1 MTIKQKALLQTFG
14 IIAGIVFGSIAINL
28 ILYFVPSVIL
38 FNLFYAVLAVGI
50 GYCIYGL
57 VLSRLEYSETL
68 KNINPKG

>member
-28 ILYFVPSVIL
+28 ILYFVPSAIL
-38 FNLFYAVLAVGI
+38 LNLFYAVLAGFIV
-50 GYCIYGL
+50 YCIYGL

-68 KNINPKG
+68 KNINSKG